1 MPTPGVSNYP
11 TSLDTTANLPDVSG
25 HNLSG
30 DTDPYAQHS
39 NLHDAISQAVIAL
52 EANVGISSSPA
63 GSATT
68 GQVRVKQANGTVIW
82 ASIPAAPVKYPV
94 VFSTD
99 SWAAIPNG
107 GTPLV
112 GTYRWYFENAATL
125 LVTTRV
131 ASVGTVPAATAIQVR
146 IKKNGSSI
154 ISGTSYP
161 QINVGANTQTNTP
174 AYTSTAFAAGDYVS
188 VDIFQ
193 GDGASLLVK
202 LWFTEP

>member
-1 MPTPGVSNYP
+1 MPAGSSNYP
-11 TSLDTTANLPDVSG
+11 TTLDTTANLPDVSG
-25 HNLSG
+25 ANLA
-30 DTDPYAQHS
+30 DANPLLLHS
-39 NLHDAISQAVIAL
+39 NQHDTVSQAVIAL
-52 EANVGISSSPA
+52 EAKLGIGSETA
-63 GSATT
+63 GAAATGEVLKKKSDGST
-68 GQVRVKQANGTVIW
+68 GWEAETNTIKF
-82 ASIPAAPVKYPV
+82 PV
-94 VFSTD
+94 VFATD
-99 SWAAIPNG
+99 SWTAIPNG

-125 LVTTRV
+125 LVTTKV
-131 ASVGTVPAATAIQVR
+131 ASVGTAPATTPIQIR

-161 QINVGANTQTNTP
+161 QINVGSNTQTNTP
-174 AYTSTAFAAGDYVS
+174 AYTSVAFASGDYCS

>member
-1 MPTPGVSNYP
+1 MPAGSSNYP
-11 TSLDTTANLPDVSG
+11 TTLDTTANLPDVSG

-30 DTDPYAQHS
+30 DSDPLLQHS
-39 NLHDAISQAVIAL
+39 NQHDTVSQAVIAL
-52 EANVGISSSPA
+52 EAKLGIGSSPA

-68 GQVRVKQANGTVIW
+68 GQVLTKQAGGSTLW
-82 ASIPAAPVKYPV
+82 ATPPAAQIKFPV
-94 VFSTD
+94 VFATD
-99 SWAAIPNG
+99 TWTAIPNG

-125 LVTTRV
+125 LVTTKV
-131 ASVGTVPAATAIQVR
+131 ASVGTVPATTAIQIRV
-146 IKKNGSSI
+146 KKNGSTI

>member
-1 MPTPGVSNYP
+1 MPAGSTNYP

-30 DTDPYAQHS
+30 DGDPNLQHS
-39 NLHDAISQAVIAL
+39 NITDTVSQAVIAL
-52 EANVGISSSPA
+52 EAKLGIGSSTA

-68 GQVRVKQANGTVIW
+68 GQTIIKQAGGTTLW
-82 ASIPAAPVKYPV
+82 ATPPAAQVKFPVA
-94 VFSTD
+94 FATD
-99 SWAAIPNG
+99 SWTAIASG
-107 GTPLV
+107 GTPLA

-125 LVTTRV
+125 LVTTKV
-131 ASVGTVPAATAIQVR
+131 ASVGTIPATTPIQIRV
-146 IKKNGSSI
+146 KKNGTSI

-161 QINVGANTQTNTP
+161 QINVGANVQTNTP
-174 AYTSTAFAAGDYVS
+174 VYTSVAYAAGDYVS
-188 VDIFQ
+188 VDIVQ